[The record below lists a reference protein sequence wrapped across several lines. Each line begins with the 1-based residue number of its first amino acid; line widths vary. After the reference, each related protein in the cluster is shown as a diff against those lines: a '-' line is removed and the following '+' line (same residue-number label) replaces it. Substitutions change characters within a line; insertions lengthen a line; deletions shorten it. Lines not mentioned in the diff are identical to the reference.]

1 VRLEPC
7 CHINRA
13 EHNAVN
19 FSTLQQLLLFSSLS
33 SPSPSYPECNLEL
46 PRQRQLL
53 RSIMWPS
60 REELLQLMGMDD
72 TQWRD
77 ALCLQDLLSTLRQQ
91 RERNIDAKDVK
102 GRRTGYFY
110 AARSMFRYTFWTTTR
125 PFYDAKRKSLWYLG
139 WKVSLQTCNYARI
152 DY

>member
-1 VRLEPC
+1 
-7 CHINRA
+7 
-13 EHNAVN
+13 
-19 FSTLQQLLLFSSLS
+19 
-33 SPSPSYPECNLEL
+33 
-46 PRQRQLL
+46 
-53 RSIMWPS
+53 MWPS

-91 RERNIDAKDVK
+91 RERNIDAKDTK

-125 PFYDAKRKSLWYLG
+125 PFYDAERKSLWYLG
-139 WKVSLQTCNYARI
+139 WKVSL
-152 DY
+152 